1 MKLDRI
7 KQLREPILDN
17 DPWFQYNPQIHFNDF
32 INKRALLDKDPKR
45 WFHQRDIKISG
56 FCVNTVT

>member
-17 DPWFQYNPQIHFNDF
+17 FQYNPQIHFNDF
-32 INKRALLDKDPKR
+32 
-45 WFHQRDIKISG
+45 
-56 FCVNTVT
+56 